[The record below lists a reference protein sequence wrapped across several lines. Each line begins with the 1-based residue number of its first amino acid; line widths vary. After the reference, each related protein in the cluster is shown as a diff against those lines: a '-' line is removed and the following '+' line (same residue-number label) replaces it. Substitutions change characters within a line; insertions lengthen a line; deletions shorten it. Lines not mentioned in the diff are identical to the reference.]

1 MAGVSW
7 WRRFLV
13 RGVFWRQFLHW
24 GVRNVPPWI
33 EPAAIAFWSSFFLLW
48 GTGRRGV
55 MRNLTAIKPGSTA
68 IANFFRCYRIFWN
81 YAWAITDTVRFK
93 EERTV
98 PDWEFAG
105 WKHFE
110 AMQARGG
117 AILLTAHMGSYD
129 LGAQIFSQTSQQRI
143 VMVRAPETDPQT
155 RAFAERH
162 KPEGLHIE
170 FSTQTG
176 ELALDLL
183 HAVTSGGI
191 VAIQGDR
198 VTGGITALPATLF
211 GKATEVPAGP
221 FALAMAA
228 RAPIYPVFVM
238 RRGRRRYRL
247 VVCEPIEIVRSGN
260 RDADF
265 AAAVAKWTSALE
277 TLIGAAWYQWFAF
290 EPFSQELAR

>member
-1 MAGVSW
+1 VTSW
-7 WRRFLV
+7 WRRFFV
-13 RGVFWRQFLHW
+13 RGVFWRQLLRW
-24 GVRNVPPWI
+24 AVRVVPPWI
-33 EPAAIAFWSSFFLLW
+33 EPAAIAFWSLFFLLW
-48 GTGRRGV
+48 GPVRRGV
-55 MRNLTAIKPGSTA
+55 MRNLTAIKPGSMA
-68 IANFFRCYRIFWN
+68 IVNFFRCYRVFWN
-81 YAWAITDTVRFK
+81 YAWAIVDAVRFK
-93 EERTV
+93 ECGTL
-98 PDWEFAG
+98 PDWEFVG
-105 WKHFE
+105 WKNFE

-155 RAFAERH
+155 RAFEERH
-162 KPEGLHIE
+162 QPEGLRIE

-198 VTGGITALPATLF
+198 VTGGITGLPATLF
-211 GKATEVPAGP
+211 GKAMEVPAGP

-238 RRGRRRYRL
+238 RAGRRRYRL
-247 VVCEPIEIVRSGN
+247 VAFEPIEIVRSAD

-265 AAAVAKWTSALE
+265 AAAVAKWTEHLE
-277 TLIGAAWYQWFAF
+277 SLIGAAWHQWFAF
-290 EPFSQELAR
+290 EPFSPELAR

>member
-1 MAGVSW
+1 
-7 WRRFLV
+7 V
-13 RGVFWRQFLHW
+13 RT
-24 GVRNVPPWI
+24 VPPWI
-33 EPAAIAFWSSFFLLW
+33 EPAAIAFWSLFFLLW
-48 GTGRRGV
+48 GPGRRGV

-68 IANFFRCYRIFWN
+68 LVNFFRCYRVFWN
-81 YAWAITDTVRFK
+81 YAWSIDDTVRFQD
-93 EERTV
+93 EGTV

-155 RAFAERH
+155 RAFEERH
-162 KPEGLHIE
+162 QPAGLHIE
-170 FSTQTG
+170 LSTQTG
-176 ELALDLL
+176 DLALDLL

-198 VTGGITALPATLF
+198 VTGGITALPGTLF